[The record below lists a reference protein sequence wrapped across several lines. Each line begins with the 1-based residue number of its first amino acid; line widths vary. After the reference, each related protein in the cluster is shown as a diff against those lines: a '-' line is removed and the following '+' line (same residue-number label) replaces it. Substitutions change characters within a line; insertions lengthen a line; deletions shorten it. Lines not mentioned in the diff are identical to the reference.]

1 MRDLGRFSLIVA
13 DVKMMPLVLNKLGE
27 CPDFDVIRLKTRLD
41 PDHVAD
47 ETAGYRDCQI
57 LVRRE
62 PRGRWIVEIQ
72 VIPGGIYELKQ
83 SCGHSGCTKYR
94 FVLEACR
101 RARMKTAGQKVVTML
116 QATKT
121 FATAGRSWGARRRR
135 GSCCAPRAHG
145 AATGAGG
152 ASGRGGDPCINH
164 QSRRTAQHL
173 NQQKRRAPAGM
184 DTHDATTAWA
194 RPRRAPRPHTSATQP
209 RFF

>member
-121 FATAGRSWGARRRR
+121 FATAGRSWGAR
-135 GSCCAPRAHG
+135 GG
-145 AATGAGG
+145 AAAAALPAPMVLPPVREAQAGAAGTP
-152 ASGRGGDPCINH
+152 ALTIKAAGR
-164 QSRRTAQHL
+164 L
-173 NQQKRRAPAGM
+173 N
-184 DTHDATTAWA
+184 T
-194 RPRRAPRPHTSATQP
+194 
-209 RFF
+209 